1 MLKWLLVVRYALLIF
16 YMSILDNDEQR
27 NLFEE
32 RYDKYYPD
40 CLRFANK
47 ILSNSNLA
55 EDAVHEAFLG
65 IIDKRDKYLALPI
78 NDFRNLILT
87 MTRYKAIDI
96 LRKETKVKTD
106 PINDELFVSISD
118 DEQEV
123 EELVLKRISIEE
135 MGKYIEQIDETSK
148 QILYM
153 RYLHNMSYKEIG
165 ENLNMA
171 IKTVEV
177 RIARAKKKVR
187 DLIRKEGDML

>member
-1 MLKWLLVVRYALLIF
+1 MLIF